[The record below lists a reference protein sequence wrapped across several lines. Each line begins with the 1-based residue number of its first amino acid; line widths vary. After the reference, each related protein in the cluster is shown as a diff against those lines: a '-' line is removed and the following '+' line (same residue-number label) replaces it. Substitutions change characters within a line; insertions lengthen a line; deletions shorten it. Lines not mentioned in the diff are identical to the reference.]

1 MANNCRQSIDHIKTF
16 TDLILPALSQYS
28 TAIICQAIER
38 HSSTSPYWPR
48 KFELIELCKVIDAAQ
63 RQAER
68 LKAAILPMPTEMSE
82 QQCEI
87 FDAGIKMVR
96 DRLAAD
102 KEAKKGAKHGQ

>member
-1 MANNCRQSIDHIKTF
+1 MANNCRQPIEQIKAF
-16 TDLILPALSQYS
+16 VDLILPSLSRYS
-28 TAIICQAIER
+28 TAMICQAIER

-48 KFELIELCKVIDAAQ
+48 KFELIELCKAIDAAQ

-68 LKAAILPMPTEMSE
+68 LKAARLPMPTKLSE

-87 FDAGIKMVR
+87 FGAGIKMVR

-102 KEAKKGAKHGQ
+102 KEARKGAKHGQ